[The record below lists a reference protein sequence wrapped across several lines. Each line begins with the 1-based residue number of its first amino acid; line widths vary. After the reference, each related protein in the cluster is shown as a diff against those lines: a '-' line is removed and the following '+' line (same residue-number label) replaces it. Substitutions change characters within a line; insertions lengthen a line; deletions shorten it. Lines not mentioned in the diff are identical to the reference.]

1 MNPSPGNESLKVDDM
16 KSLPRFVFT
25 FVTST
30 LFASAVFACT
40 CAENSARS
48 DFRRAK
54 AILIGE
60 VISNHDESDGV
71 KITFKIEKQWKGHQ
85 RKEFT
90 ALWEGPGPC
99 GGFLFENGR
108 TYLVYARSDKM
119 WVDTACDRTA
129 KIEQAHDD
137 IQKLNSVWF
146 RFYAVNSL
154 LNYTS
159 L

>member
-1 MNPSPGNESLKVDDM
+1 VHDPISDERKQFL
-16 KSLPRFVFT
+16 
-25 FVTST
+25 
-30 LFASAVFACT
+30 
-40 CAENSARS
+40 SARL
-48 DFRRAK
+48 FR
-54 AILIGE
+54 
-60 VISNHDESDGV
+60 NHDESDGV